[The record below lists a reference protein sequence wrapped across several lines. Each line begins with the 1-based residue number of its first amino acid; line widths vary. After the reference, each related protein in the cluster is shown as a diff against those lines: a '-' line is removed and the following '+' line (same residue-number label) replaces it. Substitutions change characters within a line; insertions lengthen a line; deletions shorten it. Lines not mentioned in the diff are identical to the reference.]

1 MKKVSVTEDSVA
13 GPGMDSDGTMHT
25 GQRVW
30 LLLGIQYQ
38 GNILTGDR
46 KLVDRAG
53 PTDIVANKV

>member
-1 MKKVSVTEDSVA
+1 MQKASVIEDSLA
-13 GPGMDSDGTMHT
+13 GPCMNSDGTMHT

-46 KLVDRAG
+46 RLRVG
-53 PTDIVANKV
+53 PTDSLANKV